1 MRMTLMALVAGL
13 LVSSFGAS
21 VASAAWAPPGSG
33 GGGGGGG
40 GGGRGGLSRYNDQA
54 LLQELGYRGYTCQYQ
69 APVSSQV
76 VNIVCDQYSN
86 MIIELY
92 GESGT
97 KKTEAKYFMSST
109 QRCGTEKVRIMG
121 ETEQGRLYNDK
132 TIAFCDP
139 YTNMIKVRI
148 AQGSISEVEKTF
160 SSSEANCD
168 KNADQFNSLF

>member
-1 MRMTLMALVAGL
+1 MRMNFKILSLGL
-13 LVSSFGAS
+13 LVSFAAS
-21 VASAAWAPPGSG
+21 VSSAAWAPPGHGGSG
-33 GGGGGGG
+33 SGN
-40 GGGRGGLSRYNDQA
+40 LSRYNDRA
-54 LLQELGYRGYTCQYQ
+54 LLQELAYRGYTCQYQ
-69 APVSSQV
+69 APVASQV

-92 GESGT
+92 DESGS
-97 KKTEAKYFMSST
+97 KKTESKYFMSST
-109 QRCGTEKVRIMG
+109 QRCATEKTRIMG

-139 YTNMIKVRI
+139 YTNMIKVRFT
-148 AQGSISEVEKTF
+148 QGSINEVEKTF